1 VLHYILHYRAF
12 PVQEGAHGCTMNIW
26 GWFGMFRRLLAAA
39 LCMAPAVFCADKSIL
54 ELQRDVAALQ
64 EQVRGLQKSLDDKL
78 ADLARKQ
85 ADQARAAADQA
96 GKSLA
101 SIGDRMQKSIQDQQD
116 QESKNAIAM
125 AGMGARLQGLS
136 TDVGT
141 IKDSLADLNTA
152 LAKLATQITD
162 LGNAVKSMQ
171 APLAPLSGQA
181 TPDPN
186 APQISASDL
195 ISNAERD
202 RSGGSLDLALQEYR
216 DFLKWYPNDAQA
228 SEAQYRIGWIQY
240 SLKHWD
246 EAAPSFG
253 QVVENYPES
262 NRIAESLFYRGKSLL
277 ELGRW
282 PEANDVFKLLRQR
295 FPGSPL
301 AKESAGIK
309 PPAGKK

>member
-1 VLHYILHYRAF
+1 
-12 PVQEGAHGCTMNIW
+12 M
-26 GWFGMFRRLLAAA
+26 GMFRRLLALA
-39 LCMAPAVFCADKSIL
+39 LCVTPAVFGADKSIL

-64 EQVRGLQKSLDDKL
+64 EQVRALQKSLDDKL
-78 ADLARKQ
+78 ADLAQKQ
-85 ADQARAAADQA
+85 AGQARAAADEV

-101 SIGDRMQKSIQDQQD
+101 SIGDRLQKSIQDQQD

-136 TDVGT
+136 SDVGT
-141 IKDSLADLNTA
+141 IKDGLADLNTA
-152 LAKLATQITD
+152 VAKLATQMTD
-162 LGNAVKSMQ
+162 LGNAVKTMQ
-171 APLAPLSGQA
+171 TPAAPPSGQA

-186 APQISASDL
+186 APQISGSDL

-246 EAAPSFG
+246 EAAASFD
-253 QVVENYPES
+253 QVAQNYPES
-262 NRIAESLFYRGKSLL
+262 NRMAESLFYKGKSLV

-282 PEANDVFKLLRQR
+282 PEANDAFKLLRQR

-301 AKESAGIK
+301 AKESAAIK
-309 PPAGKK
+309 PPAARK

>member
-1 VLHYILHYRAF
+1 
-12 PVQEGAHGCTMNIW
+12 M
-26 GWFGMFRRLLAAA
+26 GMFRRFLAVA
-39 LCMAPAVFCADKSIL
+39 LCVTPVVFCADKSIL

-64 EQVRGLQKSLDDKL
+64 EQVRGLQKSLEDKL
-78 ADLARKQ
+78 AELAQKQ
-85 ADQARAAADQA
+85 ADQARAAADQT

-101 SIGDRMQKSIQDQQD
+101 SIGDRMQKSLQDRQD
-116 QESKNAIAM
+116 QENKNSIAM

-136 TDVGT
+136 SDVGT
-141 IKDSLADLNTA
+141 IKDALADLNTA
-152 LAKLATQITD
+152 LAKLATQIAD
-162 LGNAVKSMQ
+162 LGNAVKTMQ
-171 APLAPLSGQA
+171 TPVTPPSGQA

-195 ISNAERD
+195 IASAERD

-246 EAAPSFG
+246 EAAASFD
-253 QVVENYPES
+253 QVAQNYAES
-262 NRIAESLFYRGKSLL
+262 NRIAESLFYRGKSLV

-282 PEANDVFKLLRQR
+282 PEANVTFKLLRQR

-301 AKESAGIK
+301 AKESAAIK

>member
-1 VLHYILHYRAF
+1 VLHFILHYRAF
-12 PVQEGAHGCTMNIW
+12 PVQELARSCTMNIW
-26 GWFGMFRRLLAAA
+26 GWIGMFRRFLAVA
-39 LCMAPAVFCADKSIL
+39 LCVAPAAFCADKSIL

-78 ADLARKQ
+78 ADLAQKQ
-85 ADQARAAADQA
+85 AEQTRAAADQA
-96 GKSLA
+96 VRSLA
-101 SIGDRMQKSIQDQQD
+101 SIGDRMQKSLQDRQD
-116 QESKNAIAM
+116 QESKNASAM
-125 AGMGARLQGLS
+125 AGMGARLQGLAG
-136 TDVGT
+136 DVGT

-152 LAKLATQITD
+152 LAKLATQLSD
-162 LGNAVKSMQ
+162 LGNAVKTMQ
-171 APLAPLSGQA
+171 TPVTPPSGQA

-195 ISNAERD
+195 TSSAERD

-246 EAAPSFG
+246 EAAASFD
-253 QVVENYPES
+253 QVVEHYPES
-262 NRIAESLFYRGKSLL
+262 NRIAESLFYKGKSLV
-277 ELGRW
+277 ELGRR
-282 PEANDVFKLLRQR
+282 PEANEAFKLLRQR

-301 AKESAGIK
+301 AKESTAIK
-309 PPAGKK
+309 PTTGK

>member
-1 VLHYILHYRAF
+1 
-12 PVQEGAHGCTMNIW
+12 
-26 GWFGMFRRLLAAA
+26 MFRRFLAVA
-39 LCMAPAVFCADKSIL
+39 LCVAPAVFGADKSIL

-64 EQVRGLQKSLDDKL
+64 EQVRALQKSLDDKL
-78 ADLARKQ
+78 ADLAQKQ
-85 ADQARAAADQA
+85 AGQARAAADEV

-101 SIGDRMQKSIQDQQD
+101 SIGDRPQKSIQDQQD

-136 TDVGT
+136 SDVGT
-141 IKDSLADLNTA
+141 IKDGLADLNTA
-152 LAKLATQITD
+152 VAKLATQMTD
-162 LGNAVKSMQ
+162 LGNAVKTMQ
-171 APLAPLSGQA
+171 TPAAPPSGQA

-186 APQISASDL
+186 APQISGSDL

-246 EAAPSFG
+246 EAAASFD
-253 QVVENYPES
+253 QVAQNYPES
-262 NRIAESLFYRGKSLL
+262 NRMAESLFYKGKSLV

-282 PEANDVFKLLRQR
+282 PEANDAFKLLRQR

-301 AKESAGIK
+301 AKESAAIK
-309 PPAGKK
+309 PPAARK

>member
-1 VLHYILHYRAF
+1 MFGRVLA
-12 PVQEGAHGCTMNIW
+12 V
-26 GWFGMFRRLLAAA
+26 A
-39 LCMAPAVFCADKSIL
+39 LSVAPAVFGADKSIL

-78 ADLARKQ
+78 ADLAQKQ
-85 ADQARAAADQA
+85 AEQARAAADQA

-101 SIGDRMQKSIQDQQD
+101 SIGDRLQKSLQDQQD
-116 QESKNAIAM
+116 QESKNAIAL
-125 AGMGARLQGLS
+125 AGMGARLQGLA

-141 IKDSLADLNTA
+141 IKDALADLNTGVV
-152 LAKLATQITD
+152 KLATQIAD
-162 LGNAVKSMQ
+162 LGNAVKTMQ
-171 APLAPLSGQA
+171 TPVAPGSGQA
-181 TPDPN
+181 VPSPN

-195 ISNAERD
+195 IANAERD
-202 RSGGSLDLALQEYR
+202 RSGGSLDLALDEYR

-228 SEAQYRIGWIQY
+228 SEAQYRTGWIQY

-246 EAAPSFG
+246 EAAASFDK
-253 QVVENYPES
+253 VVQNYPES
-262 NRIAESLFYRGKSLL
+262 NRMAESLFYKGKSLV

-282 PEANDVFKLLRQR
+282 AEANDAFKLLRQR

>member
-1 VLHYILHYRAF
+1 
-12 PVQEGAHGCTMNIW
+12 
-26 GWFGMFRRLLAAA
+26 MFRRLLALA
-39 LCMAPAVFCADKSIL
+39 LCVTPAVFGADKSIL

-64 EQVRGLQKSLDDKL
+64 EQVRALQKSLDDKL
-78 ADLARKQ
+78 ADLAQKQ
-85 ADQARAAADQA
+85 AGQARAAADEV

-101 SIGDRMQKSIQDQQD
+101 SIGDRLQKSIQDQQD

-136 TDVGT
+136 SDVGT
-141 IKDSLADLNTA
+141 IKDGLADLNTA
-152 LAKLATQITD
+152 VAKLATQMTD
-162 LGNAVKSMQ
+162 LGNAVKTMQ
-171 APLAPLSGQA
+171 TPAAPPSGQA

-186 APQISASDL
+186 APQISGSDL

-246 EAAPSFG
+246 EAAASFD
-253 QVVENYPES
+253 QVAQNYPES
-262 NRIAESLFYRGKSLL
+262 NRMAESLFYKGKSLV

-282 PEANDVFKLLRQR
+282 PEANDAFKLLRQR

-301 AKESAGIK
+301 AKESAAIK
-309 PPAGKK
+309 PPAARK

>member
-1 VLHYILHYRAF
+1 
-12 PVQEGAHGCTMNIW
+12 
-26 GWFGMFRRLLAAA
+26 MFRRFLAVA
-39 LCMAPAVFCADKSIL
+39 LCVTPAVCGADKSIL

-78 ADLARKQ
+78 ADLAQKQ
-85 ADQARAAADQA
+85 AEQARSAAEEA

-101 SIGDRMQKSIQDQQD
+101 SIGDLMQKSLQDRQD

-136 TDVGT
+136 SDAGT

-152 LAKLATQITD
+152 LAKLTTQIAD
-162 LGNAVKSMQ
+162 LSNAVKIMQ
-171 APLAPLSGQA
+171 TPVTPTSGQA
-181 TPDPN
+181 APDPD

-195 ISNAERD
+195 IASAERD

-240 SLKHWD
+240 SLKHWV
-246 EAAPSFG
+246 EAATSFD
-253 QVVENYPES
+253 QVLQNYPES
-262 NRIAESLFYRGKSLL
+262 KRIAESLFYKGKSLV
-277 ELGRW
+277 ELGRR
-282 PEANDVFKLLRQR
+282 PEANDAFKVLRQR
-295 FPGSPL
+295 FPGSAL
-301 AKESAGIK
+301 AKESAAVK

>member
-1 VLHYILHYRAF
+1 
-12 PVQEGAHGCTMNIW
+12 
-26 GWFGMFRRLLAAA
+26 MFRRLLAVA
-39 LCMAPAVFCADKSIL
+39 LWVAPAVFCADKSIL

-64 EQVRGLQKSLDDKL
+64 EQVRGLQKSLDDKF
-78 ADLARKQ
+78 ADLAQKQ
-85 ADQARAAADQA
+85 ADQVRAAAEQS

-101 SIGDRMQKSIQDQQD
+101 SIGDRMQKSIQDRQD
-116 QESKNAIAM
+116 QESQNSIAM
-125 AGMGARLQGLS
+125 AGMGARLQGIS
-136 TDVGT
+136 SDVAT
-141 IKDSLADLNTA
+141 IKDSLADLNTT

-162 LGNAVKSMQ
+162 LANAVKTMQ
-171 APLAPLSGQA
+171 TPVAPPSGQA
-181 TPDPN
+181 TLDPN

-195 ISNAERD
+195 MSSAERD

-216 DFLKWYPNDAQA
+216 DFLKWYPNDGQA
-228 SEAQYRIGWIQY
+228 SEARYRIGWIQY

-246 EAAPSFG
+246 EAATSFD
-253 QVVENYPES
+253 QVVENYAES
-262 NRIAESLFYRGKSLL
+262 NRIAESLFYKGKSLV

-282 PEANDVFKLLRQR
+282 PEANDAFRLLRQR

>member
-1 VLHYILHYRAF
+1 
-12 PVQEGAHGCTMNIW
+12 
-26 GWFGMFRRLLAAA
+26 MFRRFLAVA
-39 LCMAPAVFCADKSIL
+39 LCVTPAAFCADKSIL

-78 ADLARKQ
+78 AELAQKQ
-85 ADQARAAADQA
+85 ADQVRAAADLA
-96 GKSLA
+96 DKSLA
-101 SIGDRMQKSIQDQQD
+101 SIGDRMQKSLQDRQD
-116 QESKNAIAM
+116 QESKNSIAM
-125 AGMGARLQGLS
+125 AGMGARLQSLS
-136 TDVGT
+136 SDVGT

-162 LGNAVKSMQ
+162 LGNAVKTMQ
-171 APLAPLSGQA
+171 TPVAPPSGQA

-195 ISNAERD
+195 IASAERD

-216 DFLKWYPNDAQA
+216 DFLKWYAKDAQA

-246 EAAPSFG
+246 EAATSFD
-253 QVVENYPES
+253 QVVQNYAES
-262 NRIAESLFYRGKSLL
+262 NRIAQSLLYKGKSLV

-282 PEANDVFKLLRQR
+282 PEANDAFKLLRQR

-301 AKESAGIK
+301 ANESAGIK